1 MTYATG
7 DIVYLYWDDHDPPR
21 PSQIIELDN
30 GQRAEVLTAKC
41 SDGAVEARELTARVL
56 TP

>member
-41 SDGAVEARELTARVL
+41 SDGAVEARKLTARVL